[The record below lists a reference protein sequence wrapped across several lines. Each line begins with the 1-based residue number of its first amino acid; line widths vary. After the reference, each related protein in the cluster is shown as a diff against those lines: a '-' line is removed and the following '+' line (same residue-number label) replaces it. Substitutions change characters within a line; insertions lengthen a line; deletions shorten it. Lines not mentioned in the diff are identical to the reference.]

1 MVKRRSSHILF
12 LRKNECAK
20 ENRRT
25 HVKDDRVGP
34 QKENFVRI
42 KPVKFNKEPID
53 ISLWS
58 DFVVI

>member
-1 MVKRRSSHILF
+1 MF